1 MHAQGWGRRGKSI
14 QQTQMPE
21 RMSERKRVSNLES
34 LLITLKL
41 DLVTGPIT
49 GDDLI
54 QFREYDTLRA
64 VVGEL
69 GRNTLMC
76 LVAICSQE
84 LVHRLH

>member
-1 MHAQGWGRRGKSI
+1 
-14 QQTQMPE
+14 
-21 RMSERKRVSNLES
+21 MSERKRVSNLES

-76 LVAICSQE
+76 LVAIWSQE